1 MNHLLLNLRE
11 LHAFQAVAD
20 AGSLGKAAESL
31 HVTQPALSRIVR
43 RLEGQLGV
51 ALFERHQYGVALT
64 DYGRQ
69 LEPHARLM
77 LSASARAVQEIDALR
92 GQPSGVVRV
101 GAVVSALASF
111 VPGVVERLLEKNPG
125 LQVNLVEGLSEDLLL
140 QLARGEIDL
149 ALSFVVPTS
158 DDITTV
164 SQGEWQE
171 GCHVVTG
178 PTHPLYGREDLGLQD
193 LQDQAWAL
201 APRGT
206 QPRDELRQLYLD
218 HQLPPPQ
225 ATVESRSLLALRQL
239 VAGGRFLGWMPRQLV
254 ESRPGVVD
262 GAIHILR
269 LQGVRSTRRYALY
282 RRREGALS
290 YATQALRDELL
301 GHIRTLPH

>member
-1 MNHLLLNLRE
+1 MPYMLLNLRE

-20 AGSLGKAAESL
+20 AGSLGKAAQAL

-43 RLEGQLGV
+43 RLEEQLGV

-64 DYGRQ
+64 DYGRR

-77 LSASARAVQEIDALR
+77 LSESSRAVQEIDAMR
-92 GQPSGVVRV
+92 DQPSGVVRF

-125 LQVNLVEGLSEDLLL
+125 LQVNLGEGMSEDLLQ

-149 ALSFVVPTS
+149 ALTFVVPTS
-158 DDITTV
+158 EDITTV

-178 PTHPLYGREDLGLQD
+178 PTHPLHGREDLRLED
-193 LQDQAWAL
+193 LLDQAWAL

-225 ATVESRSLLALRQL
+225 ATVESRSLVALRQL

-254 ESRPGVVD
+254 ESTPEAVD
-262 GAIHILR
+262 GAIGILR
-269 LQGVRSTRRYALY
+269 LQGIRSVRRYALY
-282 RRREGALS
+282 RRREGTLS

-301 GHIRTLPH
+301 GHIRTLSR